1 MKLHKRLLGLN
12 TWLFLVKI
20 KKLLKLG
27 PSPGFYTKKKLN
39 EQKKQKIS
47 EMGYGTND
55 TSRKNTCYNIRICS
69 E

>member
-27 PSPGFYTKKKLN
+27 PLPGFYTKKNKTKTCDPNFNGSERIGYEFSLN
-39 EQKKQKIS
+39 E
-47 EMGYGTND
+47 
-55 TSRKNTCYNIRICS
+55 
-69 E
+69 

>member
-27 PSPGFYTKKKLN
+27 PLPGFYTKKKT
-39 EQKKQKIS
+39 K
-47 EMGYGTND
+47 
-55 TSRKNTCYNIRICS
+55 RKRVI
-69 E
+69 